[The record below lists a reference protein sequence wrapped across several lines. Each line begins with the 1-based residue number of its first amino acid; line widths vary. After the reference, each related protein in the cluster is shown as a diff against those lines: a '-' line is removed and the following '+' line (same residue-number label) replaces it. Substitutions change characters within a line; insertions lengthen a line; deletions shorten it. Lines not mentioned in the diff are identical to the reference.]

1 MLVTGC
7 CSAFENYVVS
17 RGTFMHGDTIRA
29 ISTFSIIPAAVV
41 LYLSVPSL
49 EAHLS

>member
-1 MLVTGC
+1 MLATEC

-17 RGTFMHGDTIRA
+17 RGTTHGDTIRA